1 MNFRKLLGRLR
12 DEPEWAV
19 LIGLLVLLVLAGGVF
34 FYYRSQNQ
42 AASARNDFRRANNAF
57 TRATR
62 SGEYERSIQ
71 ILRRFVNDYP
81 DAAQTDKVHFML
93 GKSYHQSGDQI
104 SAIKQFKQLL
114 NKSPNSL
121 FAGSARLHVGYA
133 NLERGALKPARDA
146 FRKTVSDF
154 EDHPIVSEARWQ
166 LALVNLELDNT
177 DAAVRQLN
185 RLLETSSNEGTY
197 WTDWARRL
205 HSRITAGS

>member
-1 MNFRKLLGRLR
+1 MNFRNLLGRLR

-19 LIGLLVLLVLAGGVF
+19 LVGLLVLLVVAGGVF
-34 FYYRSQNQ
+34 FYYRYQSQ
-42 AASARNDFRRANNAF
+42 AVSARNDFRRANTAF
-57 TRATR
+57 TQATR

-81 DAAQTDKVHFML
+81 DAERTDKAHFLL
-93 GKSYHQSGDQI
+93 GKSYHGSGDQI

-114 NKSPNSL
+114 KKFPNSL

-133 NLERGALKPARDA
+133 NLERGAPKPARDA
-146 FRKTVSDF
+146 FRKTVS
-154 EDHPIVSEARWQ
+154 EYEGQPIVSEARWQ
-166 LALVNLELDNT
+166 LALVNLELDKT

-185 RLLETSSNEGTY
+185 RLLETSSSEGTY

-205 HSRITAGS
+205 HSRLTAGS